1 MTELQTPEAPKT
13 EKKDKAQQDQ
23 APDHKVY
30 TQSSQALSLDH
41 ARAMR
46 PAIKGYKPAKDDM
59 TDADL
64 LDHAANVERFL
75 GIHRQA
81 SPTSRETLL
90 WEIRYKDLLNSKHY
104 KAAAGQE

>member
-1 MTELQTPEAPKT
+1 MTEVQAPEAPKA
-13 EKKDKAQQDQ
+13 ESKKSDKAQ
-23 APDHKVY
+23 APEVY
-30 TQSSQALSLDH
+30 SQSSQALSLDH

-59 TDADL
+59 TPADL
-64 LDHAANVERFL
+64 LAHAANVERFL

-90 WEIRYKDLLNSKHY
+90 WEIRYKDLLNSNHY